1 MFECRVCI
9 NYVHVTHYGEVTSD
23 HAPIT
28 SPPPRSNCQILVKV
42 KFVWGGECNR
52 LSGHLSPKPPIL
64 GIFKA
69 VNLWTKLF
77 EKTTLFVHFKAPL
90 YYLFY

>member
-1 MFECRVCI
+1 MIGSVGLTWLIHWIYLTMFECRVCI

-42 KFVWGGECNR
+42 KFVWGGECYR
-52 LSGHLSPKPPIL
+52 LSGHF
-64 GIFKA
+64 GYFGY
-69 VNLWTKLF
+69 F
-77 EKTTLFVHFKAPL
+77 QGG
-90 YYLFY
+90 